1 MLSGSDWYKYVSTY
15 VAVSLSEISSKTGK
29 SGNFCFFRPFTDY
42 RFISNKFGNQFF
54 QTFVELV
61 LTILE
66 EISSPATTFRLFL
79 GILLSSSLLVVFL
92 SFLMQGRNNWRNSF
106 LYFLLKTP
114 YTTAL
119 TLEFKQ
125 VIKVIPVTEK
135 LPIANIQNIVS
146 VMLHITNRVTTT
158 MTIEATLFSE
168 FCDEAEDCIVLANC
182 LLVCLTWKA
191 RKSILFQWFSWFD
204 MKQCVNYVLV
214 FPVLDNRNTAL
225 RKGCVRTCWK
235 FETGSS

>member
-1 MLSGSDWYKYVSTY
+1 MLSRSDWYKYVSTY

-225 RKGCVRTCWK
+225 RKGCVRMCWK